1 MNLLK
6 SLKSPGGHVKLSAL
20 RAPHGRAAKHKNER
34 EEPMLRAAFCAAA
47 LAAAMVSLSPARAE
61 RITVSQ
67 YGILVPTL
75 PYAVALEKG
84 FFKEEGLDIDGIIG
98 SHGGGT
104 SVRNMLASDLPVA
117 EMALPA
123 AIAASKQNIDVRI
136 LGDMAH
142 TIGELVWVAKKG
154 SPVKTIA
161 DLKGKKAAFTSPRG
175 VTEIIIKTVLKRAGI
190 LDDTQTIAAGGIGAA
205 VTALNQGA
213 VDAATLVDPVLTRT
227 GQNYQIV
234 FEARKELPDLSWTVF
249 VTTAKYLAANE
260 DKVRKILRARTKAVD
275 FIYANRDEAMR
286 IYAKHW
292 NVSEAD
298 AKAILPKFF
307 EMKHWKRGEFNMK
320 GFATMLEGMELVG
333 ELDKG
338 FDVKKLL
345 DDRFQ
350 AMLKEKN

>member
-1 MNLLK
+1 
-6 SLKSPGGHVKLSAL
+6 
-20 RAPHGRAAKHKNER
+20 
-34 EEPMLRAAFCAAA
+34 MLRAAVCAAA
-47 LAAAMVSLSPARAE
+47 FALSAILVTPAQAE

-84 FFKEEGLDIDGIIG
+84 FFKEEGLDIDGIIQ

-104 SVRNMLASDLPVA
+104 SVRNMLASELPVA

-123 AIAASKQNIDVRI
+123 AIAASKASIDVRI

-154 SPVKTIA
+154 SPVKSVA
-161 DLKGKKAAFTSPRG
+161 DLKGKKAAFTSPRS
-175 VTEIIIKTVLKRAGI
+175 VTEIIIKTVLKRAN
-190 LDDTQTIAAGGIGAA
+190 LLEQTETVAAGGIGAA

-213 VDAATLVDPVLTRT
+213 VDAATLVDPALTRT
-227 GQNYQIV
+227 GQNYQVV

-249 VTTAKYLAANE
+249 VTTKAFLDKNE
-260 DKVRKILRARTKAVD
+260 EKLRKILRARAKAVD
-275 FIYANRDEAMR
+275 FIYANPDETAK

-292 NVSEAD
+292 NLPEAE
-298 AKAILPKFF
+298 AKAILPKFY

-333 ELDKG
+333 EIEKG
-338 FDVKKLL
+338 YDVKKLL

-350 AMLKEKN
+350 AILKEKN

>member
-1 MNLLK
+1 MELLK
-6 SLKSPGGHVKLSAL
+6 SLKSPEARVKVSAL
-20 RAPHGRAAKHKNER
+20 RPSHGRAAKHKNRR
-34 EEPMLRAAFCAAA
+34 EEPMLRAAVCAASFA
-47 LAAAMVSLSPARAE
+47 LTALLVSPAQAE

-104 SVRNMLASDLPVA
+104 SVRNMLASELPVA

-123 AIAASKQNIDVRI
+123 AIAASKQSIDVRI

-154 SPVKTIA
+154 SPVKTVA

-175 VTEIIIKTVLKRAGI
+175 VTEIVIKTVLKRAGI
-190 LDDTQTIAAGGIGAA
+190 LGDTQTVAAGGIGAA

-227 GQNYQIV
+227 GANYQVV
-234 FEARKELPDLSWTVF
+234 FSASKELPDLTWTVF
-249 VTTAKYLAANE
+249 VTTAKYLSANE
-260 DKVRKILRARTKAVD
+260 EKVRKILRARAKAVD
-275 FIYANRDEAMR
+275 FIYANREETTA

-292 NVSEAD
+292 NLPEAE
-298 AKAILPKFF
+298 AKAILPKFY

-320 GFATMLEGMELVG
+320 GFAVMLEGMELVG
-333 ELDKG
+333 ELEKG
-338 FDVKKLL
+338 YDIKKLL

-350 AMLKEKN
+350 AMLKEK

>member
-1 MNLLK
+1 
-6 SLKSPGGHVKLSAL
+6 
-20 RAPHGRAAKHKNER
+20 
-34 EEPMLRAAFCAAA
+34 
-47 LAAAMVSLSPARAE
+47 
-61 RITVSQ
+61 
-67 YGILVPTL
+67 
-75 PYAVALEKG
+75 
-84 FFKEEGLDIDGIIG
+84 
-98 SHGGGT
+98 
-104 SVRNMLASDLPVA
+104 MLASDLPVA

-123 AIAASKQNIDVRI
+123 AIAAHKQNIDVRI

-161 DLKGKKAAFTSPRG
+161 DLKGRKAAFTSPRG

-190 LDDTQTIAAGGIGAA
+190 LDQTQTVAAGGIGAA

-249 VTTAKYLAANE
+249 VTTAKYLSANE

-275 FIYANRDEAMR
+275 FIYANRDEAMS

-320 GFATMLEGMELVG
+320 GFATMIEGMELVG
-333 ELDKG
+333 ELEKG
-338 FDVKKLL
+338 FDVKTLL

-350 AMLKEKN
+350 AMLKEK

>member
-1 MNLLK
+1 
-6 SLKSPGGHVKLSAL
+6 
-20 RAPHGRAAKHKNER
+20 
-34 EEPMLRAAFCAAA
+34 MLRAALCAAA
-47 LAAAMVSLSPARAE
+47 LVVSAAPALAE

-190 LDDTQTIAAGGIGAA
+190 LDQTQTVAAGGIGAA

-249 VTTAKYLAANE
+249 VTTAKYLSANE

-320 GFATMLEGMELVG
+320 GFATMIEGMELVG
-333 ELDKG
+333 ELEKG
-338 FDVKKLL
+338 FDVKTLL

-350 AMLKEKN
+350 AMLKEK

>member
-1 MNLLK
+1 MR
-6 SLKSPGGHVKLSAL
+6 SA
-20 RAPHGRAAKHKNER
+20 
-34 EEPMLRAAFCAAA
+34 AAFCAALLA
-47 LAAAMVSLSPARAE
+47 TAMLAAATARAE
-61 RITVSQ
+61 RVTVSQ

-84 FFKEEGLDIDGIIG
+84 FFKEEGLDIDGVIG

-123 AIAASKQNIDVRI
+123 AIAAAKQNIDVRI

-175 VTEIIIKTVLKRAGI
+175 VTEIVIKTVLKRAGI
-190 LDDTQTIAAGGIGAA
+190 LDDTQTVAAGGIGAA

-227 GQNYQIV
+227 GANYQVI
-234 FEARKELPDLSWTVF
+234 FYASKELPDLTWTVF
-249 VTTAKYLAANE
+249 VTTAKYLSANE
-260 DKVRKILRARTKAVD
+260 EKVRKILRARTKAVD
-275 FIYANRDEAMR
+275 FIYANREETTA

-292 NVSEAD
+292 NLPEAE
-298 AKAILPKFF
+298 AKAILPKFY

-320 GFATMLEGMELVG
+320 GFAVMLEGMELVG
-333 ELDKG
+333 ELEKG
-338 FDVKKLL
+338 YDIKKLL

-350 AMLKEKN
+350 AMLKEK

>member
-1 MNLLK
+1 
-6 SLKSPGGHVKLSAL
+6 
-20 RAPHGRAAKHKNER
+20 
-34 EEPMLRAAFCAAA
+34 MLRAALCAAA
-47 LAAAMVSLSPARAE
+47 LAASLVSLSPAQAE

-123 AIAASKQNIDVRI
+123 AIAAHKQNIDVRI

-190 LDDTQTIAAGGIGAA
+190 LDETQTIAAGGIGAA

-249 VTTAKYLAANE
+249 VTTAKYLGANE
-260 DKVRKILRARTKAVD
+260 DKVRKILRARAKAVD
-275 FIYANRDEAMR
+275 FIYANRDETVR

-333 ELDKG
+333 ELEKG
-338 FDVKKLL
+338 FDVKTLL